1 MTDRVDFY
9 ILNSPTPK
17 QRFTFACR
25 LVEKAYLRG
34 LRVVV
39 LSASAADAKALDDLL
54 WTFNDQSFVPHR
66 LCRDEEPMNAEEA
79 PVHLSTALD
88 AASAA
93 DVLVN
98 LSDRLPTGLERFARI
113 AEIID
118 GDPERRRLGRE
129 RFKTYREHQLA
140 PKTHQVDGTGEI

>member
-1 MTDRVDFY
+1 
-9 ILNSPTPK
+9 LNSPTPK

-140 PKTHQVDGTGEI
+140 PKTHQMDGTGEI

>member
-9 ILNSPTPK
+9 VLNSPTPK

-25 LVEKAYLRG
+25 LIEKAYLQG
-34 LRVVV
+34 LRVAV
-39 LSASAADAKALDDLL
+39 LSASAADAMALDDLL
-54 WTFNDQSFVPHR
+54 WTFNDRSFVPHQ
-66 LCRDEEPMNAEEA
+66 LCRDKEA
-79 PVHLSTALD
+79 MSADTPVHVSADMD
-88 AASAA
+88 AVAEA
-93 DVLVN
+93 DLLVN

-129 RFKTYREHQLA
+129 RFKSYREHKLTPNTYQM
-140 PKTHQVDGTGEI
+140 DGTGDI

>member
-9 ILNSPTPK
+9 VLNTPTTRE
-17 QRFTFACR
+17 RFTFACR
-25 LVEKAYLRG
+25 LIEKAYLQG

-39 LSASAADAKALDDLL
+39 LSESAADATALDDLL
-54 WTFNDQSFVPHR
+54 WTFNDRSFVPHR
-66 LCRDEEPMNAEEA
+66 LCPDKESMSADT

-88 AASAA
+88 AAAAA
-93 DVLVN
+93 DLLVN

-118 GDPERRRLGRE
+118 ADPERRRLGRE
-129 RFKTYREHQLA
+129 RFKSYREHKLT
-140 PKTHQVDGTGEI
+140 PKTHQMGGTVDI

>member
-9 ILNSPTPK
+9 VLSSPTPK

-25 LVEKAYLRG
+25 LIEKAYLRG
-34 LRVVV
+34 LRVAV
-39 LSASAADAKALDDLL
+39 LSANTVDAQALDDLL

-66 LCRDEEPMNAEEA
+66 LCSGEESPDADA
-79 PVHLSTALD
+79 PVHLSTVLD
-88 AASAA
+88 AACAA
-93 DVLVN
+93 DLLVN

-140 PKTHQVDGTGEI
+140 PKTHQMDGTGEI

>member
-1 MTDRVDFY
+1 
-9 ILNSPTPK
+9 
-17 QRFTFACR
+17 
-25 LVEKAYLRG
+25 
-34 LRVVV
+34 
-39 LSASAADAKALDDLL
+39 
-54 WTFNDQSFVPHR
+54 
-66 LCRDEEPMNAEEA
+66 MNAEEA

-140 PKTHQVDGTGEI
+140 PKTHQMDGTGEI

>member
-9 ILNSPTPK
+9 VLNTQTPK

-25 LVEKAYLRG
+25 LIEKAYLRG

-66 LCRDEEPMNAEEA
+66 LCGDEESTSADA
-79 PVHLSTALD
+79 PVHVSTALN

-93 DVLVN
+93 DLLVN
-98 LSDRLPTGLERFARI
+98 LSDRLPAGLDRFARI

-129 RFKTYREHQLA
+129 RFKSYREQQLA
-140 PKTHQVDGTGEI
+140 PKTHQMDGTGDI